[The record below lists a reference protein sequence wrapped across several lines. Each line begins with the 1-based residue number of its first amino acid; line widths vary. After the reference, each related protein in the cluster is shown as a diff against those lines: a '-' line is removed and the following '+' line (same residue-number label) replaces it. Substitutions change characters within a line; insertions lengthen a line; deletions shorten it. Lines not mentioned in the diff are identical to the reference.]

1 MSGIV
6 GIINLD
12 GRPVDRELLARLTA
26 FMTFRGP
33 DAQSIWID
41 GDRGASGLTSPPAD
55 LSPFGKLRAAPGPS
69 PCTRGESL
77 VPPFPCREGGL
88 GGLGHIGFG
97 HTLLETTFES
107 AWEHQPC
114 SLDGEVWIT
123 ADARIDGRADLI
135 AKLSIAGDASEK
147 VTDVELILHAYRVWG
162 ADCVEHLIGD
172 FAFAIWDGRKQQLF
186 CARDQLGIKQFYYAQ
201 VGNTL
206 LFSNTLNCLRLHPA
220 VSDRLNDRA
229 IADFLLFDYNYH
241 LDTTFADIKRLPA
254 GHTLIYSDA
263 GVRCQR
269 YWTLPV
275 KEPIR
280 YQKAEDY
287 VENFKEIF
295 SLAVSDRLRQ
305 EKVAIWMSGG
315 LDSTSIAAT
324 ALELKAQKSLPL
336 DLQAFCTVYDRLIPD
351 RERYYSG
358 IAAEA
363 LGIPIHYTVGDDYQ
377 LFERWD
383 TPELRRPEP
392 THNPILATAVD
403 KSQQVAAHSRVVL
416 YGQGADEVLYPSKI
430 ADICKTMPFNYL
442 IADIGDCLF
451 THRIRP
457 PIGIGVKALWQRW
470 LDRMRQ
476 ETNLPLLPAWLNESF
491 AQRLNLRERWQQ
503 IMEDEPPLIHPSHPK
518 GYERAIAPI
527 WASVFERSDPGVTGM
542 PQEVRL
548 PFLDLRLI
556 DYVLAIPPWPWCIQ
570 KEMLRTAME
579 GKLPEVICR
588 RPKTPLAGDPVSV
601 LLSQSSSKWQELA
614 ATPELCEYVTLDSAW
629 RDAIA
634 CKGRSWAAWSALRPH
649 SLNYWLKSARN
660 LSC

>member
-12 GRPVDRELLARLTA
+12 GTPVDRELLARLTA

-33 DAQSIWID
+33 DAQSIWIE
-41 GDRGASGLTSPPAD
+41 GDRGATGLTSDPLD
-55 LSPFGKLRAAPGPS
+55 LTPGPS
-69 PCTRGESL
+69 PARREETREESL

-97 HTLLETTFES
+97 HTLLQTTFES
-107 AWEHQPC
+107 AWERQPC

-135 AKLSIAGDASEK
+135 AKLPIDASEK

-172 FAFAIWDGRKQQLF
+172 FVFAIWDGRKQQLF

-220 VSDRLNDRA
+220 VSDKLNDRA
-229 IADFLLFDYNYH
+229 IGDFLLFDYNYY
-241 LDTTFADIKRLPA
+241 LDTTTFVDIQRLP
-254 GHTLIYSDA
+254 GGRTLTCSDS

-269 YWTLPV
+269 YWTLPIN
-275 KEPIR
+275 EPIR

-287 VENFKEIF
+287 VENFQEIF
-295 SLAVSDRLRQ
+295 SVAVSDRLRQ
-305 EKVAIWMSGG
+305 EKVAVWMSGG

-324 ALELKAQKSLPL
+324 ALELKAKKSIPL

-351 RERYYSG
+351 RERYYAG

-363 LGIPIHYTVGDDYQ
+363 LGIPIHYTAGDDYQ
-377 LFERWD
+377 LFDRWD
-383 TPELRRPEP
+383 ESELYRPEP
-392 THNPILATAVD
+392 TNDPLLAISVD
-403 KSQQVAAHSRVVL
+403 RSHQVATHSRVVL
-416 YGQGADEVLYPSKI
+416 YGQGADEVLYPSRI
-430 ADICKTMPFNYL
+430 ADIYNTMPLNHL

-470 LDRMRQ
+470 LARIRQ
-476 ETNLPLLPAWLNESF
+476 ETNLPLFPTWLNKSF
-491 AQRLNLRERWQQ
+491 AQQLNLRERWQQ

-518 GYERAIAPI
+518 AYERTIAPI
-527 WASVFERSDPGVTGM
+527 WTSVFERSDPGVTGM

-556 DYVLAIPPWPWCIQ
+556 DYVLAIPPWPWCIK
-570 KEMLRTAME
+570 KEMLRAAMD
-579 GKLPEVICR
+579 GKLPEAICR

-601 LLSQSSSKWQELA
+601 LLSQSSSQWQELA
-614 ATPELCEYVTLDSAW
+614 ATPELLEYVASDSAW

-634 CKGRSWAAWSALRPH
+634 CKGQSWSVWSALRPH

-660 LSC
+660 LASQTT